1 MIIFAFVPLS
11 RGNIQDLQP
20 NKRKLTENCKLFK
33 RMKTILYSSLNCHVS
48 RTPCRKGIIY
58 KQVNQFD
65 EDDLWKF
72 HGQRRAFQIDYNEN
86 CIVQVHGLNGIK
98 YFIICIC
105 IFYKC
110 CILRFN
116 YKLHTKKINVINA
129 RMKVKL
135 LLRTIFFLLF
145 LLISYHQ
152 FPRLSARTV
161 SFACTVHIRIYT

>member
-33 RMKTILYSSLNCHVS
+33 RMKT
-48 RTPCRKGIIY
+48 TPCRKGIIY

-161 SFACTVHIRIYT
+161 SFACTVTH